1 LPKYSAPPIASSLHR
16 CFEEPIRNSGF
27 KSASAYVM
35 DVLREIAL
43 ACFVSAGR
51 SYRGH
56 ARHISMDFVEVH
68 LNCSHDRGMKSDPK
82 APYKKT
88 RAGRITDMM
97 GVAGFA

>member
-1 LPKYSAPPIASSLHR
+1 MQKYSAPPIASSLHR
-16 CFEEPIRNSGF
+16 CLEERITNSGF

-56 ARHISMDFVEVH
+56 GRHISMDIVEVH
-68 LNCSHDRGMKSDPK
+68 LNFFLDRATKSDSK
-82 APYKKT
+82 GTYKT
-88 RAGRITDMM
+88 RAGRITDVMRI
-97 GVAGFA
+97 AGFA

>member
-1 LPKYSAPPIASSLHR
+1 
-16 CFEEPIRNSGF
+16 
-27 KSASAYVM
+27 
-35 DVLREIAL
+35 
-43 ACFVSAGR
+43 
-51 SYRGH
+51 
-56 ARHISMDFVEVH
+56 MDFVEVH